1 MEDTFLGKPFSYWIE
16 VQHQIERERA
26 VDFIEEIA
34 YLRAKVSYYEKRIH
48 DMGVFMLR
56 RQENVEL
63 SQTANNSRFM
73 QGLKPHS
80 QEATS

>member
-1 MEDTFLGKPFSYWIE
+1 MENMFLGHPISYWVE

-34 YLRAKVSYYEKRIH
+34 FLRAKVSFYEKRIT
-48 DMGVFMLR
+48 DMSSFMLR
-56 RQENVEL
+56 RLETLEL
-63 SQTANNSRFM
+63 SQTANNSHFM